1 MRSPRVFI
9 SWRLSYGSAHS
20 CRFLRVIVAGKET
33 DIVIRSACDVSTV
46 QTHYGS
52 CIFRTQTDTRTN
64 KHHSLRTH
72 VAKYLVPPVS
82 FYLKAP
88 LPKLL
93 PLLLLDLK
101 TPLIWCVY
109 PQLYTEET
117 LWSAVQRHWESSS
130 AFFFFFFKINSVFYS
145 LWRQNVC

>member
-1 MRSPRVFI
+1 MRSPRVFV
-9 SWRLSYGSAHS
+9 SRRFHMDRRARAGSYVFLS
-20 CRFLRVIVAGKET
+20 REKET

-52 CIFRTQTDTRTN
+52 CIFRTRTDTRTN

-88 LPKLL
+88 QPELL
-93 PLLLLDLK
+93 PLLCLTSKLLLFGVCI
-101 TPLIWCVY
+101 LN
-109 PQLYTEET
+109 YTQKKHIGLPSRGT
-117 LWSAVQRHWESSS
+117 GRVPVH
-130 AFFFFFFKINSVFYS
+130 FFFFFK
-145 LWRQNVC
+145 

>member
-1 MRSPRVFI
+1 MLHASKNKKHVCEETLACDPQCVCLLAFSYGLAH
-9 SWRLSYGSAHS
+9 SWR
-20 CRFLRVIVAGKET
+20 FLCVIVVGKET

-93 PLLLLDLK
+93 PLLCLTSKLLLFGVCI
-101 TPLIWCVY
+101 LN
-109 PQLYTEET
+109 YTQKKHFGLPSRGT
-117 LWSAVQRHWESSS
+117 GRVPVH
-130 AFFFFFFKINSVFYS
+130 FFFK
-145 LWRQNVC
+145 